1 MKNNNLFKHYS
12 AKSLETFP
20 QIIPKKKKIDL
31 IKEYLLSQPEQIKR
45 LQKISLDLYDTI
57 NNFIEIT
64 ENYNAQIITLALKI
78 IPNYT
83 TEGKLLQAVQG
94 ILLFYSENLDN
105 LIKELKNENTS
116 TKEEEINDILNK
128 FNDYKSSYF
137 NKMKQAI
144 LCYGKYNTDID
155 EYQEFLVNEEYK
167 EHMNKGDM
175 KNYDD
180 DIINISEIDNKIKDN
195 KEKETNFEEEYSII
209 DNNYNDKIN
218 LWKDN
223 NDINN
228 KNNEKEVI
236 ESQKL
241 YLSNINE
248 SNDILNNIKE
258 FLAKEKT
265 ILRKNIFN
273 ICDCLIEGLVKF
285 ADSQKNHYNIQNDVI
300 KILTNEIKFE
310 EKDKNIIKPYI
321 VKLKYLEIYKN
332 FIKEKSEI
340 NINNN
345 SNDSNN
351 DSNDSYNDLKTLK
364 KKTTKR
370 KSLELDDK
378 KTNIFDFINNR
389 NTVNIPHNMDIQKI
403 DDPEKIFKAMVAKLN
418 RSEIIN
424 IFEKIKSTK
433 IVLAESDVKLIE
445 QEIIYKKIHEILIY
459 VFFKTEKYT
468 EKEKNILLN
477 YFEKDKSYIFYF
489 IKLLNDHRTKGN
501 LILSK
506 QTLEYLGEIF
516 KYINNLVLKE
526 NDMELFKFVFILS
539 MTYYHVSEKD
549 KMKIYLFSYIKD
561 HPDYQ
566 KVKFWEDYL
575 KELVEHDLNGNTFG
589 SDFDLKNKK
598 WENLKKEEKEK
609 LNNCYFSNFLTIVKA
624 MADFR
629 LDKKFVRD
637 FVEKNKEIY
646 ILSKAQIENVCM
658 IFDISLK
665 ENEINYTGDYI
676 DKEKKDNKI
685 NDENKDIEK
694 KKEEDKDNNDEK
706 KDNIIEDINQNKKE
720 ITEDNKNKENIL
732 DKNLSKNKNNE
743 NNLEKKENEKNNSEK
758 SPEKEQNANNGEKI
772 SDKNTNEK
780 KGNLQDK
787 TECENENNQTN
798 NETI

>member
-12 AKSLETFP
+12 AKSLKAFP
-20 QIIPKKKKIDL
+20 QIIPKKKTIEL
-31 IKEYLLSQPEQIKR
+31 IKEYLLSQPEQIKK

-64 ENYNAQIITLALKI
+64 ENYNAQIVTLALKI
-78 IPNYT
+78 IPTYT

-144 LCYGKYNTDID
+144 LYSEKYKKDIV

-167 EHMNKGDM
+167 KHMNKGDM

-180 DIINISEIDNKIKDN
+180 DIINISEIDNKIKDK

-218 LWKDN
+218 LWKEN

-241 YLSNINE
+241 FLSNINE

-300 KILTNEIKFE
+300 KKLTNEIKFE
-310 EKDKNIIKPYI
+310 EKDKNIIRPAI
-321 VKLKYLEIYKN
+321 IKLKYLEIYKN

-364 KKTTKR
+364 KITTKR
-370 KSLELDDK
+370 KSLDLDDK

-389 NTVNIPHNMDIQKI
+389 NTVNIPHNFDIQKI
-403 DDPEKIFKAMVAKLN
+403 DEHEEIFKGMVTKLN

-433 IVLAESDVKLIE
+433 IVLAESDTKLIE
-445 QEIIYKKIHEILIY
+445 QEIIYKKIHEILVY

-489 IKLLNDHRTKGN
+489 IKVLNDHRTKGN
-501 LILSK
+501 FILSK

-516 KYINNLVLKE
+516 QYINNLVLSE

-589 SDFDLKNKK
+589 TDFDLKNKK

-637 FVEKNKEIY
+637 FVEKNKEKY

-665 ENEINYTGDYI
+665 ENEINYIGDYI
-676 DKEKKDNKI
+676 DKEKDDKQI
-685 NDENKDIEK
+685 NVENKDIEK
-694 KKEEDKDNNDEK
+694 KKEEDKENNDEK

-720 ITEDNKNKENIL
+720 ITEDNKNNENIL
-732 DKNLSKNKNNE
+732 DKDLSKNQNNE
-743 NNLEKKENEKNNSEK
+743 NYLEKNENEKNNDEK
-758 SPEKEQNANNGEKI
+758 NPEKEKNSNNGEKI
-772 SDKNTNEK
+772 SDKNINEK
-780 KGNLQDK
+780 KGNLQDN

-798 NETI
+798 KTI